1 MLSKKTLS
9 PAMLARYAAIGLLSG
24 SLAACGG
31 GGGSAGTVGGGTSG
45 GTTGGSTGGTT
56 GGTGGTVVTAP
67 TLTMKVTDGTGASVS
82 SLSGSQSATVKAT
95 FLNAAG
101 AVAAN
106 AIVTFTA
113 SDPTLLAFD
122 PVSGSALTDAA
133 GVAVITVKPASLSA
147 AGAVAITGTA
157 VVDGKT
163 ATASANVSIGAAPL
177 IVGTLSF
184 ASTPPASLP
193 AFSTLSLNVPLTS
206 GGQPVNTVSGLTLSS
221 LCQGDGKAK
230 LDIGPLA
237 AGVQQVTYTNQ
248 GCLRGTDVITASI
261 GNSSQTISVKVDA
274 APIGSV
280 QFVSSSAGANSIVLK
295 GSGGLGRSESAQ
307 LTYRVVD
314 QQGNG
319 LAGVNVKFTPTTT
332 TGGLQINPLNA
343 TTDSSGNVS
352 TIVSSGTIPTPVR
365 VTAEATRNGA
375 TLSGLSDALTIS
387 TGLPI
392 QKSMSMSAD
401 HVNIEGWDYDG
412 EVANV
417 TVAMADQYGNPVS
430 DGTTI
435 NFVTEGGAVG
445 TSARGACTS
454 TNGACTVPLKSQNFR
469 PANGR
474 VTVLAYAQG
483 IPTFTDLNGDG
494 QYTCTSFT
502 SPAGSPST
510 VYRPLVDTC
519 AAGAGEPFVGLGD
532 AFLDAGDLGATSG
545 LQAGGT
551 LDGVYDAA
559 KGDLPFPYNK
569 TSYSATPQ
577 ASFGINYI
585 RTSMEFIFSGSTATL
600 VRQACS
606 GGTCRDWTSSD
617 GNPAIING
625 LAGAGCASQ
634 VLTFRIYD
642 INNNP
647 MPFGT
652 TVGTADSDKVT
663 PGLMSPDKV
672 ASTNAIGGTIHFV
685 TIKPETNCSA
695 GSFSVSVKSPK
706 GNTLLFP
713 FRSN

>member
-1 MLSKKTLS
+1 MPLNKKSLS
-9 PAMLARYAAIGLLSG
+9 PALLARYAVIGLLSG

-31 GGGSAGTVGGGTSG
+31 GGGSAGTTGG
-45 GTTGGSTGGTT
+45 GTTGGGTTGGTT
-56 GGTGGTVVTAP
+56 GGGTVTSP
-67 TLTMKVTDGTGASVS
+67 TLAVKVNDGAGAAVT

-101 AVAAN
+101 TPAAN
-106 AIVTFTA
+106 AIVTFVV
-113 SDPTLLAFD
+113 SDATLLAFD
-122 PVSGSALTDAA
+122 PVSASALTDAA
-133 GVAVITVKPASLSA
+133 GVAVITVKPVSVSA
-147 AGAVAITGTA
+147 AGAVAITATA
-157 VVDGKT
+157 AIDGKT
-163 ATASANVSIGAAPL
+163 ATASANISIGAAPL
-177 IVGTLSF
+177 VVGALSF
-184 ASTPPASLP
+184 TPPPTGNLA
-193 AFSTLSLNVPLTS
+193 AFNTLSLNVPLTS
-206 GGQPVNTVSGLTLSS
+206 GGQPVSTVAGLTLSS
-221 LCQGDGKAK
+221 LCQGDNLAT
-230 LDIGPLA
+230 LTLGPLA
-237 AGVQQVTYTNQ
+237 AGVQQVTYTNK
-248 GCLRGTDVITASI
+248 GCLRGTDVITASV

-280 QFVSSSAGANSIVLK
+280 EFAGSSAGANSIVLR

-314 QQGNG
+314 RQGNG

-332 TGGLQINPLNA
+332 TGGLQINPSVG
-343 TTDSSGNVS
+343 TTDSNGNVS

-365 VTAEATRNGA
+365 VTAEASRNGV

-392 QKSMSMSAD
+392 QKAMSMSAD

-412 EVANV
+412 EIANV

-454 TNGACTVPLKSQNFR
+454 VNGACTVPLKSQNFR
-469 PANGR
+469 PVNGR

-494 QYTCTSFT
+494 QYTCSSFT
-502 SPAGSPST
+502 SPADSPST

-532 AFLDAGDLGATSG
+532 AFLDAGNLAATSG
-545 LQAGGT
+545 VQPGGT
-551 LDGVYDAA
+551 LDGVYDPA

-569 TSYSATPQ
+569 ASYSATPQ
-577 ASFGINYI
+577 AAFGINYI
-585 RTSMEFIFSGSTATL
+585 RASAEFTFSGSTPTL
-600 VRQACS
+600 VRQFCS
-606 GGTCRDWTSSD
+606 GGSCRDWISSD
-617 GNPAIING
+617 GNPAVVAG
-625 LAGAGCASQ
+625 LAGAACSAQ
-634 VLTFRIYD
+634 TLTFRIYD

-647 MPFGT
+647 MPFDT
-652 TVGTADSDKVT
+652 TVGTTDSDKVA
-663 PGLMSPDKV
+663 PGLVSPDKV
-672 ASTNAIGGTIHFV
+672 PSTNAIGGTIHFV
-685 TIKPETNCSA
+685 TIKPEATCAA

-706 GNTLLFP
+706 GAIFLYP